1 MTMKVIINGGIYLTD
16 KAIGQVLS
24 DDEYRM
30 LRMLRAHNA
39 SSDKRTKSFKHMIE
53 LLKPESSGRK
63 VITCI
68 DMSGSK
74 HEIIVGKDE
83 YLMDTLLNYEKQNN
97 ILIQKNTI
105 KLK

>member
-1 MTMKVIINGGIYLTD
+1 MKVIINGNIYLTD

-30 LRMLRAHNA
+30 LRMLRAHNT

-53 LLKPESSGRK
+53 LLKSEPGRR

-68 DMSGSK
+68 DMKGSK

-97 ILIQKNTI
+97 ILIQKNTV

>member
-1 MTMKVIINGGIYLTD
+1 MKVIINGNIYLTD

-39 SSDKRTKSFKHMIE
+39 SSDKRTRSFKHMIE
-53 LLKPESSGRK
+53 LLKSESSGRR

-68 DMSGSK
+68 DMKGSK
-74 HEIIVGKDE
+74 HEIIVGKEE

-97 ILIQKNTI
+97 IMIQKNTV

>member
-1 MTMKVIINGGIYLTD
+1 MKVIINGNVYLTD

-39 SSDKRTKSFKHMIE
+39 SSGKRTKSFRHMIE
-53 LLKPESSGRK
+53 LLKSESSGRRA
-63 VITCI
+63 ITCTG
-68 DMSGSK
+68 MKGS
-74 HEIIVGKDE
+74 VNKDE
-83 YLMDTLLNYEKQNN
+83 YLMDTLLNCEKQND

>member
-1 MTMKVIINGGIYLTD
+1 MKVIINGNIYLTD
-16 KAIGQVLS
+16 KVIGQVLS

-53 LLKPESSGRK
+53 LLKSDSSGRK

-68 DMSGSK
+68 DMTGSK
-74 HEIIVGKDE
+74 HEIIVDKDE
-83 YLMDTLLNYEKQNN
+83 YLMDTLLKYEQQNN

>member
-1 MTMKVIINGGIYLTD
+1 MKVIINGNVYLTD

-53 LLKPESSGRK
+53 LLKSESSGRR

-68 DMSGSK
+68 DMKGSK
-74 HEIIVGKDE
+74 HEVIVNKDE
-83 YLMDTLLNYEKQNN
+83 YLMDTLFNYEKQNN

>member
-1 MTMKVIINGGIYLTD
+1 MKVIINGNIYLTD

-39 SSDKRTKSFKHMIE
+39 SSDKRTKSFKHMVE
-53 LLKPESSGRK
+53 LLKPESSGRR

-68 DMSGSK
+68 DMKGSK

-83 YLMDTLLNYEKQNN
+83 YLMDTLLKYEQQNN
-97 ILIQKNTI
+97 IPIQKNTI

>member
-1 MTMKVIINGGIYLTD
+1 MKVIINGNIYLTD

-39 SSDKRTKSFKHMIE
+39 SSDKRTRSFKHMIE
-53 LLKPESSGRK
+53 LLKSESSGRR

-68 DMSGSK
+68 DMKGSK
-74 HEIIVGKDE
+74 HEIIVGKEE

-97 ILIQKNTI
+97 ILIQKNTV

>member
-1 MTMKVIINGGIYLTD
+1 MKVIINGNIYLTD

-39 SSDKRTKSFKHMIE
+39 SSDKRTRSFKHMIE
-53 LLKPESSGRK
+53 LLKSESGK
-63 VITCI
+63 KIITCI
-68 DMSGSK
+68 DMDGSK

-97 ILIQKNTI
+97 VSIQRKTI